1 MIKRLFKTLTV
12 AIAAVITVGSVLWIG
27 QNFEQ
32 TPIKQTKV
40 GFDNPD
46 EYVKY
51 HNAIRTKAG
60 EQFPSYDNN
69 YQFKALEIAQQT
81 QRRSAIKSI
90 TWQERGP
97 ANVPG
102 RTRAIIVDP
111 DDPTQNT
118 WFAGGA
124 SGGVWKTID
133 GGDNWEYISN
143 GFPNLSISTMDMC
156 EANTN
161 VIYVGTGERGMSG
174 ISNLSGGGILKTT
187 DKGFTWTLFDT
198 TTVPDLRTVNR
209 LVVDPAD
216 ENTVIACVVSA
227 NYHPTNQNGEDITS
241 SIIKTVD
248 GGATWEVKYSEVIEY
263 QNSGNVQHIVADP
276 NNFNVLYASVMGMGV
291 MKSID
296 KGETWT
302 LYDAGFTGDFRRVE
316 LAIAQ
321 NNTDIL
327 YASVEGDATGN
338 NSDFYISQDAG
349 ESWQLVLEQSG
360 SAPDWLVAQ
369 GWYDNTILSN
379 PFNDSVVYVGGIN
392 LWRITLH
399 EVGTGNVTRTTEHI
413 TDSYYAIDGKN
424 SNVHVD
430 HHNITAIPGQNGE
443 FRIINGNDGGLFLSN
458 LSTDPGFA
466 NNTWV
471 TVGHGYNTTQFYG
484 VDKAHGV
491 NLFIGGTQDNGTWGY
506 MNPGSEADETSDY
519 QPLMGGDGFE
529 AIWHYDDPDKLMASS
544 QFNGIFATTDGGN
557 NGAPASDG
565 LEGEGPFITRLA
577 SSKSDNDVIY
587 AVTSLGVGRTD
598 NFGANWEMTYID
610 EPAFGFWSGMDV
622 NVSIANPQNVMVGG
636 RMDGTSHI
644 HVSTDGGLT
653 FTPCNDFDAL
663 GYVTGISSHPT
674 LDSTFFATF
683 SIQNNAKVLRTDDL
697 GQTWTDISGYSESST
712 STGFPDVAVY
722 DVLVMPY
729 NTDIIWVATEIGIF
743 ESIDEGA
750 SWNLVAGDFP
760 AVSVWD
766 MKIVD
771 GMVVLGT
778 FGRGIWTA
786 AIPELDTYE
795 YPDIVRVPRINSI
808 SQAVKMKSTNLVAE
822 VELRDAYDSVQIM
835 LNDTYAA
842 TIPANASPETINYE
856 FTTDLTNEVEMQL
869 IAWADGEDYFSSKKS
884 TVIIVFGEAV
894 LAYENDFNS
903 ATSDFIGSGFEI
915 STQTGFID
923 GAIHSVHPYADMQNY
938 TMMLNVPIAIQGYS
952 VLMDYKD
959 VAVVEPGEPGSN
971 YGDSDFWDYV
981 IVEGS
986 TDGVNW
992 QELIDGYDAR
1002 ESTAWVNAY
1011 NSADPGTSDMFVTQQ
1026 IELRNTF
1033 NVGDTVLIRFRLYTD
1048 EAVNSWGWTIDD
1060 LNIQNIGIG
1069 VENNALSMDNVNIYP
1084 NPNKGV
1090 FKMQVKDA
1098 LQGTIDVKIVSIDGR
1113 LVYQKQY
1120 NNAPNATLKID
1131 ITDMPT
1137 GVYIAHISDGN
1148 SHVSKKIQ
1156 VQK

>member
-1 MIKRLFKTLTV
+1 MTKRLFKTLTV
-12 AIAAVITVGSVLWIG
+12 AFAALVTIGSVLWIS
-27 QNFEQ
+27 QSLEKSP
-32 TPIKQTKV
+32 TRLTKV
-40 GFDNPD
+40 GFDSPN
-46 EYVKY
+46 EYVNY

-60 EQFPSYDNN
+60 KNFPTYENN
-69 YQFKALEIAQQT
+69 YQFKALKYAKQMQKK
-81 QRRSAIKSI
+81 SAVKSI

-111 DDPTQNT
+111 DDLTQNT

-124 SGGVWKTID
+124 SGGIWKTIN
-133 GGDNWEYISN
+133 GGDNWEYISD

-156 EANTN
+156 DSNTN

-187 DKGFTWTLFDT
+187 DKGATWTLFDT

-209 LVVDPAD
+209 LVVNPAD

-241 SIIKTVD
+241 TIIKTVD
-248 GGATWEVKYSEVIEY
+248 GGATWQVKYTAVIEY
-263 QNSGNVQHIVADP
+263 QNSGNIQDIVADP
-276 NNFNVLYASVMGMGV
+276 YDFNILYASVMGMGV
-291 MKSID
+291 MKSTD
-296 KGETWT
+296 MGETWT
-302 LYDAGFTGDFRRVE
+302 LYNAGFQGFFKRIE

-349 ESWQLVLEQSG
+349 EIWQLVQEQSG
-360 SAPDWLVAQ
+360 ASPDWLVAQ

-379 PFNDSVVYVGGIN
+379 PFNDSIAYVGGIN

-399 EVGTGNVTRTTEHI
+399 DLGAGTVTRTTEHI

-430 HHNITAIPGQNGE
+430 HHNITAIPSANNE
-443 FRIINGNDGGLFLSN
+443 FRILNGNDGGLFLSN

-466 NNTWV
+466 NHSWV

-491 NLFIGGTQDNGTWGY
+491 NMFIAGAQDNGTWGA
-506 MNPGSEADETSDY
+506 MSSDPDETTDY
-519 QPLMGGDGFE
+519 QQLMGGDGFE
-529 AIWHYDDPDKLMASS
+529 AIWHYDDPNKLMASS

-557 NGAPASDG
+557 NGGSAIEG
-565 LEGEGPFITRLA
+565 LEGDGPFISRLA

-587 AVTSLGVGRTD
+587 AVTSLGVGHTD
-598 NFGANWEMTYID
+598 NFGANWQMTYIE
-610 EPAFGFWSGMDV
+610 EPQFGFWNGMDV
-622 NVSIANPQNVMVGG
+622 NVSIANPQHVMVGG

-644 HVSTDGGLT
+644 FVSTDGGFT
-653 FTPCNDFDAL
+653 FTATNDFDTL

-674 LDSTFFATF
+674 LDSTFFVTF

-729 NTDIIWVATEIGIF
+729 NTDIIWVGTEIGIF
-743 ESIDEGA
+743 ESTDEGA
-750 SWNLVAGDFP
+750 TWNLLAGDFP

-771 GMVVLGT
+771 GMVVIAT

-786 AIPELDTYE
+786 AIPELDSYE
-795 YPDIVRVPRINSI
+795 YPDVVRVPRINSLL
-808 SQAVKMKSTNLVAE
+808 QAIKVRSTTLSAE
-822 VELRDAYDSVQIM
+822 IELRDAYDSVQIK
-835 LNDTYAA
+835 LNGIYASTLA
-842 TIPANASPETINYE
+842 ANTSPETITYD
-856 FTTDLTNEVEMQL
+856 FDTDITDEVNMQL
-869 IAWADGEDYFSSKKS
+869 VAYVDGEEYMSSKRS
-884 TVIIVFGEAV
+884 TVILNFGEAV
-894 LAYENDFNS
+894 IAYQNDFNA
-903 ATSDFIGSGFEI
+903 ATTDFYGDGFDI
-915 STQTGFID
+915 STETGFD
-923 GAIHSVHPYADMQNY
+923 NGAIHSLHPYSDMKDY
-938 TMMLNVPIAIQGYS
+938 TMMLKVPIAIVGHSVIIEYS
-952 VLMDYKD
+952 D
-959 VAVVEPGEPGSN
+959 VAVVEPGDPGSS
-971 YGDSDFWDYV
+971 YGSSNFWDYV

-986 TDGVNW
+986 TDGTNW
-992 QELIDGYDAR
+992 EDLADGYDAG
-1002 ESTAWVNAY
+1002 SNTDWVNAY
-1011 NSADPGTSDMFVTQQ
+1011 NTGSPGTSDMFITHQ
-1026 IELRNTF
+1026 IDMRNTF
-1033 NVGDTVLIRFRLYTD
+1033 NVGDTVLVRFRLHTD
-1048 EAVNSWGWTIDD
+1048 EAVTSWGWTIDD
-1060 LNIQNIGIG
+1060 LTITNIGIG
-1069 VENNALSMDNVNIYP
+1069 IADNKVSPDQVSIYP

-1090 FKMQVKDA
+1090 FKMKVKDE
-1098 LQGTIDVKIVSIDGR
+1098 LQGNIDVQIISLDGKM
-1113 LVYQKQY
+1113 VYQKHY
-1120 NNAPNATLKID
+1120 NNSVNAVLKID
-1131 ITDMPT
+1131 MSDMPS
-1137 GVYIAHISDGN
+1137 GVYIAHISNGK
-1148 SHVSKKIQ
+1148 SRASKKIQ
-1156 VQK
+1156 IQK